1 MAQELQIGGT
11 WQQRQMV
18 NTRNILYLAL
28 GALVVVVAVLGYQ
41 LYQERKEPKGLNI
54 NIGPGGLS
62 IKEK

>member
-1 MAQELQIGGT
+1 M
-11 WQQRQMV
+11 
-18 NTRNILYLAL
+18 NTRNILYVLV
-28 GALVVVVAVLGYQ
+28 GALVVGVAVLGYQ